1 MDAQAPAQSYP
12 YSYLH
17 LYLHLYPYP
26 DSTLYLGHWY
36 DHGGVLGHQLA
47 LVPGD
52 SHLVEAVE
60 AVEVVEAVEE
70 VEAAVAPSAFA
81 FTQPQAEVAA
91 AAAAAAE
98 AQAAP
103 SAFAFTQPPAV
114 NDEAPD
120 DVAAAV
126 QEAVMEKPMGTA
138 TEAADI
144 SAAASGGNDTGA
156 SRLAALRN
164 RLEEAEDQMQTAVD
178 DDDFEAASE
187 LQEVVDA
194 LTDEI
199 DQLEA
204 SL

>member
-1 MDAQAPAQSYP
+1 M
-12 YSYLH
+12 
-17 LYLHLYPYP
+17 
-26 DSTLYLGHWY
+26 GK
-36 DHGGVLGHQLA
+36 G
-47 LVPGD
+47 
-52 SHLVEAVE
+52 VEAEE
-60 AVEVVEAVEE
+60 AEEA
-70 VEAAVAPSAFA
+70 EAAAAPSAFA
-81 FTQPQAEVAA
+81 FTQAPAEVAA

-126 QEAVMEKPMGTA
+126 QEAAMEKSMGTA

-144 SAAASGGNDTGA
+144 SAAASGGDDTGA